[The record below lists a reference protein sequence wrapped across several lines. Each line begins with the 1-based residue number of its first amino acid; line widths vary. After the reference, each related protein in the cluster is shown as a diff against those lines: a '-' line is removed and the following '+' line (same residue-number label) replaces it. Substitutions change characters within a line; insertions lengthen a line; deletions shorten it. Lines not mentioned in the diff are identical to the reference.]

1 MDEEDYGLE
10 MPEKKPV
17 MFPCVECGDR
27 EGYIW
32 SNDFPTLLCKYHAQ
46 DEGLIPI
53 ESE

>member
-1 MDEEDYGLE
+1 MDDDYGLE
-10 MPEKKPV
+10 LPEKKPV

-32 SNDFPTLLCKYHAQ
+32 SKEYPLLLCKYHAQ

-53 ESE
+53 ED